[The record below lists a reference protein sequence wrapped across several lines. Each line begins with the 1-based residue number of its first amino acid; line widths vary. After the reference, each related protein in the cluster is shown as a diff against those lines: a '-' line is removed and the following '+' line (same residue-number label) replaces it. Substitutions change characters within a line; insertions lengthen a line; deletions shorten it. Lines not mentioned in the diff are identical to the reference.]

1 VGAIMEKTLEER
13 VDDIE
18 WELDQIKKIFA
29 IQLDQSKLDQEVHQ
43 TMHDCLI
50 LISKRLGVEVE
61 EPVQ

>member
-1 VGAIMEKTLEER
+1 MKTLEER

-29 IQLDQSKLDQEVHQ
+29 IQLDQLKLDQEVHQ
-43 TMHDCLI
+43 TMQDCLI